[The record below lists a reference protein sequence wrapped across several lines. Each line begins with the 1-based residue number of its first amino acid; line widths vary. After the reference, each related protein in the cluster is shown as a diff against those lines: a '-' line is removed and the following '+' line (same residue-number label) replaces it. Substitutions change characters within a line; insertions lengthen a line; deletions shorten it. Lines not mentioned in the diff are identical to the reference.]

1 MLKKLYQTPVSRKQ
15 TQRTETEKKEGRTL
29 ENKGLGSP
37 KRSTHP
43 LPLMTD
49 WWLQTF
55 CDVHPGFRGEDFQ
68 FDSPFFFWFGFLEK
82 KKAPSILD
90 VFCSKNPGIF
100 STSLVGVWT
109 SPWKRQ
115 EDTKR
120 CCHPRCCAKLRDFW
134 RVETSLCT
142 LESPVFHS
150 REIRVFFRPASLGR
164 GEVSGA
170 GGGRLIRRNS
180 ILGNVLARLGC

>member
-1 MLKKLYQTPVSRKQ
+1 M
-15 TQRTETEKKEGRTL
+15 
-29 ENKGLGSP
+29 KGLGWP
-37 KRSTHP
+37 KKSTHP
-43 LPLMTD
+43 LPLMTG

-55 CDVHPGFRGEDFQ
+55 FDVHPYLGRRFPIWLTIFFQ
-68 FDSPFFFWFGFLEK
+68 IWLSGK

-150 REIRVFFRPASLGR
+150 REIPVFFRPASLGR

-180 ILGNVLARLGC
+180 ILGKVLARLGC